1 MTGVL
6 PRLLNAMAA
15 MPDEILIVL
24 DDFQFVRETACH
36 DQVEFLVEHLPPQAH
51 LLITTRADPGLRLGR
66 LRAAGELAEIRA
78 DDLAFNTAEASAL
91 LALQDVRLSDDA
103 LALLMQRTE
112 GWPAGLYLATLS
124 LSGRDD
130 PDEAVRQFS
139 GGNRFIGDYLTE
151 EVLNRHTDEIR
162 EFIMTMSIVDRFSAP
177 LCDVVTGRTGS
188 ATILHDLERTNM
200 FLVPLDEQRHWFRFH
215 HLFAVVARAELE
227 VERPDDVAGLHKRAA
242 GWFREHGHT
251 DEAVTHLL
259 AAGSTSDAA
268 RLVHANWLTYVDVG
282 RAATVLNWLG
292 ALGTPSIA
300 SDPAAGVTAAWMA
313 CLAGDQDALAS
324 HLAALADFRDYGPLP
339 DGTKSVESAISMIH
353 GMFGYGGPVEMAAG
367 ARRAV
372 ELETDGR
379 SPYYSIANFTLGHA
393 AYVEGD
399 LDLATSMLV
408 RSASND
414 AAPALVRLL
423 SLSVHSLVEA
433 ERGHHDRSRELAELA
448 MEIFE
453 SNGLQ
458 LTPQASPALSA
469 MAQTQAAAGKLAD
482 ALATVEQG
490 LTLRRRNPT
499 QGPVGDAVTPDGV
512 RPGRRGRGRPAD
524 GPGPHR
530 GHLRAD
536 GSVPRRNGTH
546 AGPARQPSRTRCM
559 PEPQP
564 RTSTSHSRAESSTC

>member
-1 MTGVL
+1 MTWSQPPGSAGQRAGSMSVDSFLESKLHRPPTRGELVERSRLCDLLDRAATRPISLVAAPAGFGKTTLVAQWLSSRRPATASAAWVSLDAGDNDPGRLWGNVAAALERAGCVLGHDVATFMALNNGQVMTGVL
-6 PRLLNAMAA
+6 PRLLNALAA

-24 DDFQFVRETACH
+24 DDFQFVREAACH

-162 EFIMTMSIVDRFSAP
+162 EFIMAMSIVDRFSAP

-227 VERPDDVAGLHKRAA
+227 VERPDDVAGLHERAA

-259 AAGSTSDAA
+259 AAGRHERRRAA
-268 RLVHANWLTYVDVG
+268 R
-282 RAATVLNWLG
+282 
-292 ALGTPSIA
+292 
-300 SDPAAGVTAAWMA
+300 AGE
-313 CLAGDQDALAS
+313 
-324 HLAALADFRDYGPLP
+324 LADVRRRRPGRDG
-339 DGTKSVESAISMIH
+339 
-353 GMFGYGGPVEMAAG
+353 
-367 ARRAV
+367 
-372 ELETDGR
+372 
-379 SPYYSIANFTLGHA
+379 
-393 AYVEGD
+393 
-399 LDLATSMLV
+399 
-408 RSASND
+408 
-414 AAPALVRLL
+414 
-423 SLSVHSLVEA
+423 
-433 ERGHHDRSRELAELA
+433 AELA
-448 MEIFE
+448 RSARHTVHRER
-453 SNGLQ
+453 SGGGCHGRVDGL
-458 LTPQASPALSA
+458 S
-469 MAQTQAAAGKLAD
+469 G
-482 ALATVEQG
+482 G
-490 LTLRRRNPT
+490 
-499 QGPVGDAVTPDGV
+499 
-512 RPGRRGRGRPAD
+512 
-524 GPGPHR
+524 
-530 GHLRAD
+530 
-536 GSVPRRNGTH
+536 
-546 AGPARQPSRTRCM
+546 
-559 PEPQP
+559 
-564 RTSTSHSRAESSTC
+564 